1 MSEFHIALTGHRPN
15 KLAGYNLNTPYYLNM
30 HKKLVEIITDLTKT
44 YDVVWV
50 HSGMALGADTV
61 WACAARTAIKKFPGR
76 VKLYAEIPVM
86 TQPDAWFKQEDKQR
100 WQDLVDLA
108 SDQTIYA
115 DTYSPRVLQE
125 RNIGMIDHA
134 DLLVAIWDGT
144 SGGTANAVKYAKSVH
159 KDMVSYHPDEFKPVS
174 H

>member
-15 KLAGYNLNTPYYLNM
+15 KLDGYNLNTPYYLNM
-30 HKKLVEIITDLTKT
+30 HRYLVNVIVQLTKV

-86 TQPDAWFKQEDKQR
+86 TQPDAWFKQEDKDR
-100 WQDLVDLA
+100 WHDLVDLA
-108 SDQTIYA
+108 SDKTVYA
-115 DTYSPRVLQE
+115 KTYSPRVMQE

-134 DLLVAIWDGT
+134 DCLLAIWDGT
-144 SGGTANAVKYAKSVH
+144 PGGTANAVKYAKSVH
-159 KDMVSYHPDEFKPVS
+159 KKMTYYAPIEFKV
-174 H
+174 